1 MCTLIE
7 ISYVLSA
14 DANAQGRP
22 SRVRLTHE
30 IGPTSTGKINGT
42 LTLMKGQ
49 QMCVNTTAIIN
60 VSNYINFS
68 YA

>member
-1 MCTLIE
+1 M
-7 ISYVLSA
+7 LSV

-60 VSNYINFS
+60 VSM
-68 YA
+68 